1 MSTESDRGQ
10 KDASTLSLR
19 EAAQLLSDEGLGV
32 HEAEI
37 LLASAIQRCELHAD
51 VMRWATE
58 QWDGRHLPGNINGR
72 QTRIERAD
80 FDAWR
85 SSRAAG

>member
-85 SSRAAG
+85 SHRAAG

>member
-1 MSTESDRGQ
+1 MGTESDSGQ
-10 KDASTLSLR
+10 KNPATLSLR
-19 EAAQLLSDEGLGV
+19 EAAQLLSDEGLGL

-80 FDAWR
+80 FDVWR
-85 SSRAAG
+85 SHRAAG